1 MARLDQAAAD
11 GLRTLVRLAQLYPFP
26 DFVKNA
32 ERESLR
38 RADCPLGFCADARR
52 PGQFPC
58 DSKAATV
65 VSYAFFVE
73 KESSINPKVR
83 DLIRDRLD
91 GFVEY
96 WGCKRDVAAIKTA
109 HAKLSE
115 THPLPDD
122 AYGLVE
128 VTAGVKTQRYPLR
141 SAGEVKAAAGWF
153 RQHLPTLRDLY
164 DWPTRETLAG
174 KILDKAA
181 AYGTSLPEADQKALE
196 KSANRGFQLPSVL
209 AGQIRMRPKLAHR
222 VEPEVA
228 AQMTA
233 LADYVSNQPRRLVSG
248 ELAEKVA
255 ATLEE
260 FDRLHG
266 LCTKYDHT
274 LLAPEDAVFGVSLKA
289 AEELV
294 GSKCATLSGSVYD
307 KTAFLK
313 LSLAEVRDAFGDD
326 VADSVRSGMYVHPE
340 KMAELAETLPLPD
353 ARLLD
358 AIMAKAGAHPA
369 EKLAEERVYPTRN
382 DFAALAL
389 LG

>member
-32 ERESLR
+32 EQESLR
-38 RADCPLGFCADARR
+38 RADCELGFCADARR

-65 VSYAFFVE
+65 VSYAFFLE
-73 KESSINPKVR
+73 KEAAINPKVR
-83 DLIRDRLD
+83 DLIQQRLD
-91 GFVEY
+91 GFAQY
-96 WGCKRDVAAIKTA
+96 WGCKKAVDEIKTA
-109 HAKLSE
+109 HAKLQE

-122 AYGLVE
+122 AFGLVE

-141 SAGEVKAAAGWF
+141 SPAEVKAAASWF
-153 RQHLPTLRDLY
+153 RSHLSVLRDLH
-164 DWPTRETLAG
+164 DWQTRELLAG

-181 AYGTSLPEADQKALE
+181 AYRISLPEEDRAVLE
-196 KSANRGFQLPSVL
+196 KSASRGFQLPSVL
-209 AGQIRMRPKLAHR
+209 ANQIRLRPRLAKQA
-222 VEPEVA
+222 EPEVSE
-228 AQMTA
+228 QLNK
-233 LADYVSNQPRRLVSG
+233 LAESVANQPRRLVYG
-248 ELAEKVA
+248 DLAEKLA
-255 ATLEE
+255 STLEE
-260 FDRLHG
+260 FDRLHH
-266 LCTKYDHT
+266 LSTKYDRT
-274 LLAPEDAVFGVSLKA
+274 LLSPEDAVFGVSLKT

-294 GSKCATLSGSVYD
+294 GSRCATLTGAVYD
-307 KTAFLK
+307 KQAFLK
-313 LSLAEVRDAFGDD
+313 LPLSEIREAFGDD
-326 VADSVRSGMYVHPE
+326 VADSVRSGMYVSPE

-358 AIMAKAGAHPA
+358 AIMAKAGAHPT
-369 EKLAEERVYPTRN
+369 EKVAEELVYPTRN

>member
-32 ERESLR
+32 EQESLR
-38 RADCPLGFCADARR
+38 RADCELGFCADARR

-65 VSYAFFVE
+65 VSYAFFLE
-73 KESSINPKVR
+73 KKSAINTKVQG
-83 DLIRDRLD
+83 LIQDRLD
-91 GFVEY
+91 GFVRH
-96 WGCKRDVAAIKTA
+96 WGCKKAVDAIKAA

-122 AYGLVE
+122 AFGLVE

-141 SAGEVKAAAGWF
+141 SPTEVKAAASWF
-153 RQHLPTLRDLY
+153 RQHLPILRDLH
-164 DWPTRETLAG
+164 DWQTRELLAG

-181 AYGTSLPEADQKALE
+181 AYRTSLPTADREALE
-196 KSANRGFQLPSVL
+196 KSASRGFQLPSVL
-209 AGQIRMRPKLAHR
+209 ANQIRLRPKLANR

-228 AQMTA
+228 RQLNA
-233 LADYVSNQPRRLVSG
+233 LADYVSNQPRRLVYG
-248 ELAEKVA
+248 ELAEKLA
-255 ATLEE
+255 GTLEE
-260 FDRLHG
+260 FDRLHN
-266 LCTKYDHT
+266 LSSKYDRT
-274 LLAPEDAVFGVSLKA
+274 LLAPEDAVFGVSLKT

-294 GSKCATLSGSVYD
+294 GSKCATLTGSVYD
-307 KTAFLK
+307 KQSFLK
-313 LSLAEVRDAFGDD
+313 LALSDVRDAFGDD
-326 VADSVRSGMYVHPE
+326 VADSVRSGLYVHPE

-358 AIMAKAGAHPA
+358 AIMAKAGAPPA
-369 EKLAEERVYPTRN
+369 EKVAEEQVYPTRN

-389 LG
+389 A